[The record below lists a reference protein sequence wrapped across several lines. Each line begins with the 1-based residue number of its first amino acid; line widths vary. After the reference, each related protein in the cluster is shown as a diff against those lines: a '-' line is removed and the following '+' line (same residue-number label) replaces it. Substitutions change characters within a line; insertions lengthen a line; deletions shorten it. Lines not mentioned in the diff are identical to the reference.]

1 MPQRFHSANILH
13 FLIPLQT
20 NSRHL
25 YEIPVWLYEMNA
37 FQASFIIHL
46 KVALGC
52 KKMWDKLCEVIV
64 QFPPAQLHF
73 YSFV

>member
-13 FLIPLQT
+13 SFILQQT
-20 NSRHL
+20 ISRHL

-37 FQASFIIHL
+37 NQASFIIHL
-46 KVALGC
+46 KVVLDC